1 MVLTLFN
8 ENLAKYFLMSLEQ
21 SQPELIALAKRL
33 GESLLANNYLLATA
47 ESCTGGG
54 LAYAITAVP
63 GSSSWFD
70 RTVVS
75 YSNDAKKDLLG
86 VSQATLDSEGAV
98 STVTA
103 IEMAEGLLERSPA
116 DITVAITGIAGPDGG
131 TPDKPVGTVC
141 FAWSLR
147 HGKTSSSCVRF
158 EGDRDKVRS
167 LAILMAMQGLLDM
180 LEQGR
185 SD

>member
-1 MVLTLFN
+1 MMVLTLFN

-98 STVTA
+98 P
-103 IEMAEGLLERSPA
+103 LEPA
-116 DITVAITGIAGPDGG
+116 
-131 TPDKPVGTVC
+131 C
-141 FAWSLR
+141 QRAWR
-147 HGKTSSSCVRF
+147 TSEARRCSR
-158 EGDRDKVRS
+158 
-167 LAILMAMQGLLDM
+167 
-180 LEQGR
+180 
-185 SD
+185 